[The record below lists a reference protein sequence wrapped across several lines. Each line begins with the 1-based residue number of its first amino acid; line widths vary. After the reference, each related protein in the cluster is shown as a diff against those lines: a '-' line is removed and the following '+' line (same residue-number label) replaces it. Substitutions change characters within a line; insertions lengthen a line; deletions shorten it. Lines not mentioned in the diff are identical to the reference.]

1 MGLLLDASRSL
12 RKSKKL
18 KREILHCVQN
28 DKKRRFVILEEPTAT
43 KDLAFFFGG
52 QCYLCKALLGMES
65 IEVRVIL

>member
-1 MGLLLDASRSL
+1 VDVIYLPNVNFSLEGRPL

-43 KDLAFFFGG
+43 KDLAFFWGNANYAKLSLEG
-52 QCYLCKALLGMES
+52 VQ
-65 IEVRVIL
+65 